1 MILVSSLLCI
11 TSASLIC
18 LSAYRRQTSFVAI
31 QMASALLAT
40 DGDRG
45 SVSISHRYAL
55 KTSNIGIMPLGPAE
69 SLTAFVA
76 ICRTISLLTCLSFS
90 SSLMISYICHSGA

>member
-1 MILVSSLLCI
+1 MILVSSLLYI

-18 LSAYRRQTSFVAI
+18 LFIYKRQTSFVAI
-31 QMASALLAT
+31 QIASALLAI

-55 KTSNIGIMPLGPAE
+55 KTSNIGIMLLGPAE
-69 SLTAFVA
+69 SLTAFIA
-76 ICRTISLLTCLSFS
+76 IYKTISLSTCLSFS
-90 SSLMISYICHSGA
+90 LSLMILYACHSGV